1 MTSLWHLIAKPKQKG
16 ACQNWQ
22 CPGKWN
28 WIRWD
33 RCWHTRKRK
42 IQATGGHVCVCA
54 CVRACV
60 CVCVCVVICP
70 IYSDLKTVYCLPTSC
85 SHHMKLSTM
94 NICLN
99 IQQMGSG
106 SVCHTTLL
114 FILAA
119 GGWVWVWVWIWIRQT
134 GVSFST
140 APSCACVC
148 VNLSLCTLSALCTC
162 LLRGTSLPFFLKEC
176 FNRSLKPYQRTET
189 LNSYSSRTESRQRVT
204 ACISTAHR
212 WLVIEIH

>member
-1 MTSLWHLIAKPKQKG
+1 M
-16 ACQNWQ
+16 C
-22 CPGKWN
+22 
-28 WIRWD
+28 
-33 RCWHTRKRK
+33 
-42 IQATGGHVCVCA
+42 VCVRA
-54 CVRACV
+54 CVRAC
-60 CVCVCVVICP
+60 
-70 IYSDLKTVYCLPTSC
+70 
-85 SHHMKLSTM
+85 M
-94 NICLN
+94 CLN

-162 LLRGTSLPFFLKEC
+162 LLRGSSLPFFLKEC

-189 LNSYSSRTESRQRVT
+189 LKSYSSRTESNYLRGRFPLLRLPF
-204 ACISTAHR
+204 CIHYAV
-212 WLVIEIH
+212 LVELHVYGLLRKIWILLKLPENLKKVYKTVLAGGWNTDALFKSWVFYKKVRSSCLAVSLDLIDYIDNIQ